1 MTRTEA
7 ENTVLHDAMRSLRH
21 AGWMLDHVDLL
32 EDQTE
37 EIKKV
42 ETEREAIQWTLA
54 VDESKIVMTKGSR
67 NNMQRCSI
75 LVIRGNG
82 VDVIADYG
90 ATQEAYEEVSR
101 IIDEAL
107 EESHEKLS
115 SAAE

>member
-1 MTRTEA
+1 MTKTEI
-7 ENTVLHDAMRSLRH
+7 ENTVLHDAMRGLRH
-21 AGWMLDHVDLL
+21 AGWMLDHVDLF
-32 EDQTE
+32 ED
-37 EIKKV
+37 EIEKV
-42 ETEREAIQWTLA
+42 ETEREAIQSTLA

-67 NNMQRCSI
+67 NKMQRCSI

-107 EESHEKLS
+107 EESHEKLG

>member
-1 MTRTEA
+1 MTRTEV

-21 AGWMLDHVDLL
+21 AGWMLDHVDLF
-32 EDQTE
+32 EDA
-37 EIKKV
+37 IDKV
-42 ETEREAIQWTLA
+42 ETEREAIEWTLA
-54 VDESKIVMTKGSR
+54 VDESKIVMTKGPKG
-67 NNMQRCSI
+67 NVQRCSI

-107 EESHEKLS
+107 EESHEKLG
-115 SAAE
+115 SATE